1 MPVLQYA
8 DHRPLRETLYRAYAT
23 RASEFGKPEWD
34 NTTLIADILKLRHE
48 AAQLLAYENYAQMS
62 LATKMAESSDQ
73 VTEFLH
79 TLAARA
85 KPFAERDMRE
95 LKDHA
100 SQKFGLDDLQA
111 WDVAYVSEK
120 LREEKYAFSDQEV
133 KQYFPEGQD
142 RKRTRLNSSHYCA
155 SRMPSSA

>member
-23 RASEFGKPEWD
+23 RASEFGKAEWD
-34 NTTLIADILKLRHE
+34 NTSLIADILKLRHE

-62 LATKMAESSDQ
+62 LATKMAESAEQ

-85 KPFAERDMRE
+85 RPFAERDMQE
-95 LKDHA
+95 
-100 SQKFGLDDLQA
+100 
-111 WDVAYVSEK
+111 
-120 LREEKYAFSDQEV
+120 LREYDS
-133 KQYFPEGQD
+133 
-142 RKRTRLNSSHYCA
+142 RKLGLRSEER
-155 SRMPSSA
+155 R